1 MADAARDAGQTG
13 NRDMIEIERKFL
25 VADTRWRDEADSGTL
40 VLQGYIAISNGNSV
54 RVRIKGDGSAWLTVK
69 AGTTVTFMNEDGA
82 PHTATGDG
90 WDTGRLNR
98 GDSKDVTF
106 DTAGTFAYVCAIH
119 PSMKGTITVE

>member
-1 MADAARDAGQTG
+1 MTTFDRRAVLRIGAGLTLLPVSALTASAASHAGAAVTMSGMAFAPAA
-13 NRDMIEIERKFL
+13 
-25 VADTRWRDEADSGTL
+25 
-40 VLQGYIAISNGNSV
+40 
-54 RVRIKGDGSAWLTVK
+54 LTVK